1 MKIYQITQVST
12 YYNSPNNK
20 QNSQNSIYSFAVP
33 AQHQVSFS
41 CRSPKFIKS
50 IVSFGS
56 NIKKRAGRMWNDS
69 ISYIEKKADNFEKKY
84 ITPLYKSFNNRINN
98 TRDPQKVEKVV
109 VPASKKVPNSPV
121 PVPNFSMDYEKI
133 LNDLKT
139 IKKIDSKW
147 VKENTP
153 VLKAAIGYKDEK
165 MSQSFFESLAGDIN
179 SHRDVYI
186 NDVKNLQKEEKAAY
200 INSIWDEFIYVNPPY
215 KPGDKK
221 KNIQGLKAL
230 QKYGT
235 VEDLRKL
242 PAKYRIS
249 KDSEIMK
256 EYAKL
261 VGIVGE
267 VPDSIT
273 LMAKVDKD
281 GLKIYSEETMAEIM
295 KSLKKLMVDKAAPK
309 TWVNFDNMQYM
320 EFERIL
326 NHPNPEISE
335 NAKAIMRRLEEENR
349 WLLE

>member
-1 MKIYQITQVST
+1 MSINSLST
-12 YYNSPNNK
+12 IAFKSSMLN
-20 QNSQNSIYSFAVP
+20 QLQ
-33 AQHQVSFS
+33 Q
-41 CRSPKFIKS
+41 KS
-50 IVSFGS
+50 ITANVEKKNDSFESTNTKQKNTLSKKTAVTAAAAAVLLLALVLRKKITTGIKKLLNKDAS
-56 NIKKRAGRMWNDS
+56 KTAEDLSNNIKKG
-69 ISYIEKKADNFEKKY
+69 
-84 ITPLYKSFNNRINN
+84 T
-98 TRDPQKVEKVV
+98 
-109 VPASKKVPNSPV
+109 
-121 PVPNFSMDYEKI
+121 
-133 LNDLKT
+133 KT
-139 IKKIDSKW
+139 
-147 VKENTP
+147 VKLPKPKFGTNAT
-153 VLKAAIGYKDEK
+153 A
-165 MSQSFFESLAGDIN
+165 
-179 SHRDVYI
+179 
-186 NDVKNLQKEEKAAY
+186 EEKAAY

-215 KPGDKK
+215 KPVDKK

-335 NAKAIMRRLEEENR
+335 NAKAIMRRLEEENP